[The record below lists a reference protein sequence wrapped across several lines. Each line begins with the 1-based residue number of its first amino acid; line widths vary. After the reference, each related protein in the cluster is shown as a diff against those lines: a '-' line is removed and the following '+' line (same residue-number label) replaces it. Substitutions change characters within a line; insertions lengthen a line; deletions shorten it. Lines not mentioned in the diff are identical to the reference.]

1 MTADP
6 RIRKAFVSFGRPS
19 ALHAQINFGLI
30 FAFGLLM
37 VFFTLE
43 NTEATTVHL
52 LPGLQHT
59 MPLAGL
65 LLLVAGIGAVSAW
78 FFAAWT
84 GMLNNVD
91 QISKASEFEAQQ
103 VRIQEL
109 ESDLSR
115 YRSCGDPVGASS
127 CHTVGSSTRVI
138 LPKASRIPDADWH
151 SGVVIDSFQPVR
163 DIPCNRRER
172 AG

>member
-1 MTADP
+1 M
-6 RIRKAFVSFGRPS
+6 R
-19 ALHAQINFGLI
+19 QINFGLI

-43 NTEATTVHL
+43 NTAATTVHL
-52 LPGLQHT
+52 LPVVQQT

-84 GMLNNVD
+84 GMLTNVD
-91 QISKASEFEAQQ
+91 QLSKASDLEAQQ

-115 YRSCGDPVGASS
+115 YRSTVETQLGLLPATTVSS
-127 CHTVGSSTRVI
+127 SDST
-138 LPKASRIPDADWH
+138 DAA
-151 SGVVIDSFQPVR
+151 
-163 DIPCNRRER
+163 E
-172 AG
+172 A

>member
-1 MTADP
+1 M
-6 RIRKAFVSFGRPS
+6 R
-19 ALHAQINFGLI
+19 QINFGLI
-30 FAFGLLM
+30 FDFGLLM

-52 LPGLQHT
+52 LPGLQYT

-65 LLLVAGIGAVSAW
+65 LLLVAGLGAVSAW

-115 YRSCGDPVGASS
+115 YRSTVETQLGLLPAT
-127 CHTVGSSTRVI
+127 TVGSSDQ
-138 LPKASRIPDADWH
+138 SDSAD
-151 SGVVIDSFQPVR
+151 S
-163 DIPCNRRER
+163 
-172 AG
+172 

>member
-1 MTADP
+1 M
-6 RIRKAFVSFGRPS
+6 R
-19 ALHAQINFGLI
+19 QINFGLI

-43 NTEATTVHL
+43 NTTATTVHL
-52 LPGLQHT
+52 LPGVQQT

-65 LLLVAGIGAVSAW
+65 LLLVAGIVAVSAW

-84 GMLNNVD
+84 GMLTNVD
-91 QISKASEFEAQQ
+91 QLSKASDFEAQQ

-115 YRSCGDPVGASS
+115 YRSTVETQLGLLPATTVSS
-127 CHTVGSSTRVI
+127 GEQTDS
-138 LPKASRIPDADWH
+138 AD
-151 SGVVIDSFQPVR
+151 
-163 DIPCNRRER
+163 N
-172 AG
+172 